1 MSHQLSFVI
10 ITGISG
16 AGKTTVLRC
25 FEDLGYFCVD
35 NLPPL
40 LIPRFIELCVNSKA
54 KIDSI
59 ALVLDVRVG
68 SFFDD
73 IIPSLNYIEESGF
86 ESRILFLDASNET
99 IIRRFSETR
108 RRHPLDD
115 KGTIQEEIEAEREQ
129 LDKIREIADKII
141 DTSHLSQK
149 QLREEIAAEFDR
161 CWGTESLLISLYSFG
176 YKYGLPHDVDLVFDV
191 RFLPNPYYV
200 EALKSCTGRDSAV
213 RDFVLKWPV
222 TREFESKLFDLISFL
237 LPYYVE
243 EGKSYLS
250 IAIGCTG
257 GKHRSVV
264 LTNELGNFLR
274 DKNYRVLIRH
284 RDIDKDQTGDDQ

>member
-1 MSHQLSFVI
+1 M
-10 ITGISG
+10 
-16 AGKTTVLRC
+16 
-25 FEDLGYFCVD
+25 
-35 NLPPL
+35 
-40 LIPRFIELCVNSKA
+40 
-54 KIDSI
+54 DSI

-86 ESRILFLDASNET
+86 ESRTLFLDASNEA

-115 KGTIQEEIEAEREQ
+115 KGTIEEEIEAERGQ
-129 LDKIREIADKII
+129 LEKIREIADKII
-141 DTSHLSQK
+141 DTSHLSQR
-149 QLREEIAAEFDR
+149 QLRDEIAAESDKYR
-161 CWGTESLLISLYSFG
+161 KTGDLLVSLYSFG
-176 YKYGLPHDVDLVFDV
+176 YKYGLPRDVDLVFDV
-191 RFLPNPYYV
+191 RFLPNPYYI
-200 EALKSCTGRDSAV
+200 EALKSCTGEDSAV
-213 RDFVLKWPV
+213 RDYVLKWPV
-222 TREFESKLFDLISFL
+222 TQEFESKLFDLISFL

-274 DKNYRVLIRH
+274 GKNYRVLIRH
-284 RDIDKDQTGDDQ
+284 RDIDKDQTGDD